1 MRFIRNG
8 VIPVFS
14 TIIFA
19 FFGLLL
25 TGLPGYNIVTT
36 LDGQPTTGAPTP
48 AQVDAMISQGKRM
61 DSHVDFY
68 GVVLPGEPLF
78 WTIGIILVAAF
89 IGYKLGSAFKIPA
102 AA

>member
-36 LDGQPTTGAPTP
+36 LDGQPVAGAPTP
-48 AQVDAMISQGKRM
+48 AQV
-61 DSHVDFY
+61 V
-68 GVVLPGEPLF
+68 P
-78 WTIGIILVAAF
+78 
-89 IGYKLGSAFKIPA
+89 
-102 AA
+102 

>member
-8 VIPVFS
+8 IIPVFS
-14 TIIFA
+14 TIVFA

-36 LDGQPTTGAPTP
+36 FEGQPIAGAPTP
-48 AQVDAMISQGKRM
+48 EQVNAMISQGKGL

-78 WTIGIILVAAF
+78 WLIGTILAAAF
-89 IGYKLGSAFKIPA
+89 IGFKLGSAFKIPA
-102 AA
+102 AV

>member
-14 TIIFA
+14 TIVFA

-36 LDGQPTTGAPTP
+36 LDGQPIAGAPTP

-61 DSHVDFY
+61 DSHIDFY
-68 GVVLPGEPLF
+68 GVVLPGEPFF
-78 WTIGIILVAAF
+78 WLIGIILVAAF